1 FVFCNAETSPDT
13 YTLSLHD
20 ALPILVAAADAARL
34 HFERRLDVL
43 DRLLEHLE
51 RVVAGLFLDRR
62 QAAVHDLLGGA
73 ALAVAHQR
81 RDELDRKST
90 RLNSSHVE
98 ISYDVFCLK
107 KKKYYLAASLM
118 NLGRYDEA
126 LAELDTAAR
135 MEQSQSLY
143 RACKEELEKLIKAGN
158 R

>member
-1 FVFCNAETSPDT
+1 MSLIRACSMGGCRPSPI
-13 YTLSLHD
+13 
-20 ALPILVAAADAARL
+20 PARCGSP
-34 HFERRLDVL
+34 
-43 DRLLEHLE
+43 
-51 RVVAGLFLDRR
+51 AGLAPSPGWSATLRKSTASASR
-62 QAAVHDLLGGA
+62 WTTPSGA
-73 ALAVAHQR
+73 SNGSTR
-81 RDELDRKST
+81 DRKST